1 MQITKDGEL
10 TFKPYT
16 INILVTD
23 QTDEDVMVS
32 IGKSNVS
39 LPDLLERSRH
49 VKKGATYA
57 FCQQLNDIYGN
68 R

>member
-1 MQITKDGEL
+1 MQIRKDGEL

-23 QTDEDVMVS
+23 QRDEDVLVGL
-32 IGKSNVS
+32 GKSNVS
-39 LPDLLERSRH
+39 LPDLLEKSRH
-49 VKKGATYA
+49 VKQSATYS